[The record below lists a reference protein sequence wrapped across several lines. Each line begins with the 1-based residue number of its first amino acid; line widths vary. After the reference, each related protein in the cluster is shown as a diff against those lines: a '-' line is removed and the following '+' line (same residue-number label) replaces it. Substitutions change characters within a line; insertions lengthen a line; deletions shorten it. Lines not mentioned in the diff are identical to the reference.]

1 MISIVIPM
9 FNASEF
15 IGRTIGSCLSQTYLP
30 KEIILVDDCSTD
42 DSVKVVSKYIE
53 EYEGS
58 VKIILEVLANNSGPS
73 KVRNRAWNLASERYV
88 SFLDADDRFL
98 PEKLEVMHS
107 FLERENTVV
116 LLGHE
121 YGIDK
126 IDESS
131 ESEYIELGVKD
142 FLKKNYFTT
151 SAVIVKREI
160 EERFDETM
168 RYTEDQDLFLR
179 VTQKYN
185 KTYYLNQELVLRDR
199 EMNEEG
205 GLSGNR
211 WAMRKGEMKM
221 YYKYCKSNSIM
232 ILFPLFAAYSLSK
245 HTLKMLKG

>member
-73 KVRNRAWNLASERYV
+73 KVRNRGWDLASARYV

-232 ILFPLFAAYSLSK
+232 ILFPLFAAYSLGK